1 MEIIFVSQRCQHA
14 VVIPPPA
21 VPTIPRVKEIKA
33 LGVTIS
39 RKFSVAQHVN
49 HLLVSFVQLL
59 FALRTLRHHG
69 LPTYALHAVFQATV
83 VTKLSYASPAW
94 WVLTSA
100 ADRDR
105 LEAFLKWLTA
115 LGFRPAKAPTQGTIC
130 SEADDKLFAAIALN
144 HLLHHLLPPSRDTH
158 YSLRPH
164 AHDFTLSIR
173 TTSLSDNNFIN
184 RMLYK
189 NIGCI

>member
-1 MEIIFVSQRCQHA
+1 MDPYIKYQILHY
-14 VVIPPPA
+14 I
-21 VPTIPRVKEIKA
+21 TIPRVKEMKA

-39 RKFSVAQHVN
+39 KKFSVAQHVN
-49 HLLVSFVQLL
+49 HLLVSCAQSL
-59 FALRTLRHHG
+59 FALRTLRDHG
-69 LPTYALHAVFQATV
+69 LPIDALNTVFQATV
-83 VTKLSYASPAW
+83 VAKLSYASPAW
-94 WVLTSA
+94 WGLTSA
-100 ADRDR
+100 ADGDR
-105 LEAFLKWLTA
+105 LEAFLRRSTA
-115 LGFRPAKAPTQGTIC
+115 LSFLPATASTLGTIC
-130 SEADDKLFAAIALN
+130 SEADDKLFVANALN
-144 HLLHHLLPPSRDTH
+144 PFHPLHTLLPPRHETH